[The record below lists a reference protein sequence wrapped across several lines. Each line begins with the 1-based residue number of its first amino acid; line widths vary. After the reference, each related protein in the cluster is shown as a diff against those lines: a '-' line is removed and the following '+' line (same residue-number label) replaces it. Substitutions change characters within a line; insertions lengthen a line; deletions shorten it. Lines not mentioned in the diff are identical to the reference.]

1 MDDLEWDPR
10 KASANR
16 RRHDVDLADAVS
28 VLEDE
33 GALTVSDGISAVDE
47 PRFLTLG
54 RDLRGRVLVVTH
66 ARRGERMRIVAARR
80 ATPAERRRYRERRR

>member
-33 GALTVSDGISAVDE
+33 EALTVSDGISAVDE

-54 RDLRGRVLVVTH
+54 RDLRGRLLVVTY
-66 ARRGERMRIVAARR
+66 ARRGERTRLIAARR
-80 ATPAERRRYRERRR
+80 AKRGERRRYRERGR